1 MVPIENVFNLEA
13 RVSQLEAEL
22 RKEQQSKQVLAATVA
37 NLQEENRR
45 LQEESHSTQDQF
57 IKFKQWLMHT
67 VEGQGENDE
76 EDC

>member
-1 MVPIENVFNLEA
+1 M
-13 RVSQLEAEL
+13 
-22 RKEQQSKQVLAATVA
+22 A

-57 IKFKQWLMHT
+57 IKFKEWLMHT
-67 VEGQGENDE
+67 VEGQEENGE

>member
-1 MVPIENVFNLEA
+1 MEA

-22 RKEQQSKQVLAATVA
+22 RKEQHSKHILAAKVA

-57 IKFKQWLMHT
+57 IKFKEWLMHT
-67 VEGQGENDE
+67 VEGQEENGE